1 MKQVNKR
8 MKGTEKFWLEGG
20 AEAILQIRA
29 AYISEDGWADG
40 YWSRPRPFAQA
51 VGTGRLRPES

>member
-1 MKQVNKR
+1 

-29 AYISEDGWADG
+29 AYLSADG
-40 YWSRPRPFAQA
+40 RAESYWSRPRPFGPA
-51 VGTGRLRPES
+51 VGSGRLRPES